1 MPGHDGAVRRVT
13 LKGDIPSAVDQPS
26 GCVFHTRCPRY
37 IGPIC
42 DEREPAL
49 VEREAGHAIR
59 CHLVLAD
66 MGREST
72 VSAPLAVP
80 VEA

>member
-1 MPGHDGAVRRVT
+1 MT
-13 LKGDIPSAVDQPS
+13 LKGEIPSAVNPPS

-49 VEREAGHAIR
+49 VERESGHAIR
-59 CHLVLAD
+59 CHLALAD
-66 MGREST
+66 MGREPADP
-72 VSAPLAVP
+72 APQAVP